1 MSKLYSNHSVLSK
14 VYKHNTLPILIT
26 EEFSFFRC
34 VEFTKGLYGKT
45 ASELFHGN
53 LRNSNISNRYS
64 QLFPN
69 QKLSYWSD
77 CSDTSRKEIKKH
89 GSSNNILT
97 FWAYDDLTS
106 TFPTLENNEPIIIV
120 DGIQFGFEYILE
132 KCDKNIPLSDEDT
145 ILIDQIN
152 NEKPDFITYKSMVTG
167 TTNFLFFEKGFNK
180 LSMREVHLRM
190 GELYSKNTNSIIC
203 AGESDYVPYLKSY
216 GQYFLPLAKVK
227 MNEAYLDSSEYK
239 SRSEIKN
246 YSFGVFRT

>member
-1 MSKLYSNHSVLSK
+1 MSKLYSNHSALSK
-14 VYKHNTLPILIT
+14 VFKHNTLPILIT

-34 VEFTKGLYGKT
+34 VEFNKGFYGKT

-89 GSSNNILT
+89 GSNKNILT

-106 TFPTLENNEPIIIV
+106 TFPTLDNNEPIIIV

-132 KCDKNIPLSDEDT
+132 KCDKNIPLSDGDI

-152 NEKPDFITYKSMVTG
+152 NEKPDCIAYKSMVTG
-167 TTNFLFFEKGFNK
+167 TTNFLFFEKGFKK
-180 LSMREVHLRM
+180 LALREVSLRM
-190 GELYSKNTNSIIC
+190 GELKNNNTNSIIC
-203 AGESDYVPYLKSY
+203 TDTSDYMPYLKNY
-216 GQYFLPLAKVK
+216 GQFFLPIAKIE
-227 MNEAYLDSSEYK
+227 MNEKYLKSSEYR
-239 SRSEIKN
+239 SRSEIKD